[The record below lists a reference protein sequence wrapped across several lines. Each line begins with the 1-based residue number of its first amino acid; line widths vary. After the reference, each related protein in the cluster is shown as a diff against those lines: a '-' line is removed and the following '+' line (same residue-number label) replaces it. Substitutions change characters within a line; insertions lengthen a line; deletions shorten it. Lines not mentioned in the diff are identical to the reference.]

1 MKTLLLCTIL
11 AVFLSP
17 FIFPSPS
24 GGEASLP
31 RPAEFS
37 DNHPEN
43 GDFFER
49 YLYGPLGVDSYKTSY
64 VFPGAV
70 DFKEHQDRKK
80 VEAEFQLSFKKDIA
94 GTGLGPFDFAFGF
107 AFTQKAFWQI
117 YDSSSPFREI
127 NYSPEAYFNFFF
139 MTMTEQSGGGDL
151 RF

>member
-1 MKTLLLCTIL
+1 MKIFLICTIL
-11 AVFLSP
+11 AVFSSS
-17 FIFPSPS
+17 FIFPSPF
-24 GGEASLP
+24 GGEASAP
-31 RPAEFS
+31 RPAGVP
-37 DNHPEN
+37 DNRAQN

-70 DFKEHQDRKK
+70 DFQEHQDRKK
-80 VEAEFQLSFKKDIA
+80 VEAEFQLSFKKDIV

-127 NYSPEAYFNFFF
+127 NYSPEGYFNFFF
-139 MTMTEQSGGGDL
+139 ATMAE
-151 RF
+151 